1 MKGIGNLSLD
11 ENSEWEKK
19 NSKIKK
25 NIYIS
30 VPSKVRKGEGETK
43 NLRKMLVSQRQ
54 NKWNKHM
61 EPIANYNRWQRC
73 FWYVRITAWWRDLQA
88 GEKAAFLK
96 WTVDLSNW

>member
-61 EPIANYNRWQRC
+61 EPIANYNRWHKDVSDTWELPHDGGICRLA
-73 FWYVRITAWWRDLQA
+73 RKL
-88 GEKAAFLK
+88 
-96 WTVDLSNW
+96 LS